1 MDSFPIKSNQY
12 SSTRELSNSDQTKP
26 NHTYFSSRR
35 EEVVP
40 EKALH

>member
-12 SSTRELSNSDQTKP
+12 STTRELSKSNQTKP
-26 NHTYFSSRR
+26 NHTYFISRR
-35 EEVVP
+35 KEVIP